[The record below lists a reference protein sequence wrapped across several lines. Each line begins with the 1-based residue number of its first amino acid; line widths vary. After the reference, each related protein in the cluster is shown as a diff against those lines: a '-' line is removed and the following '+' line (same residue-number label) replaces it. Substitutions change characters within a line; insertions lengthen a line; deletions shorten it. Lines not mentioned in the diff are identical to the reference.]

1 MTSVHMGIG
10 KQEMVLV
17 LKGHAG
23 YKDGEDIVCAAL
35 SILGQAAVATV
46 LDMQQGFGVQAK
58 VDIQPGVLKM
68 SAEYPEQVQKEIES
82 RMTLAKNGF
91 RMLEQVYPEHVKC
104 NLLAVQTKNDGM

>member
-46 LDMQQGFGVQAK
+46 LDMQQEFGV
-58 VDIQPGVLKM
+58 
-68 SAEYPEQVQKEIES
+68 
-82 RMTLAKNGF
+82 
-91 RMLEQVYPEHVKC
+91 
-104 NLLAVQTKNDGM
+104 